1 MTEEQAFWQL
11 SVLCDT
17 LLPGYY
23 STTMYGTLLDQRVFE
38 SLVEKTMPI
47 LHEHFIKTDIQLSVV
62 SLPWFLSLFINSMP
76 LDKAMR
82 VLDVFFSEGIRVLF
96 QVALGVLR
104 VNGEDLLD
112 CHDDGT
118 FIQILKNYFSSLD
131 DSAHPDSQNP
141 KMRQVTRFMELFVV
155 SFKEFSVITNQTIL
169 DERAK
174 FKNNVLNGI
183 ESFAKRTTIRNLHE
197 YGRLTPEDLGIIYDR
212 FNNALFVGQG
222 RVGLGGVQ
230 GQGTR
235 MDYEVFKT
243 FLAGI
248 ATWAQEKEED
258 QPQLQSPKN
267 GRSRALSSVQEREIP
282 AEDPFLHRLFRRW
295 DREMV
300 GTLSLQNVVRGVAEL
315 STIDLMTTIG
325 WFFAVHDRDG
335 DGKLEKDE
343 VLQMSE
349 SLLFITRNLVGS
361 DTYLSAISGFIH
373 HGFKYADGHSD
384 ESLTPTEVDVPDK
397 VSANAALDP
406 TKRLYITLPTLR
418 MIILADESLERLFD
432 YVLPSTIV
440 LTPPRVQETQ
450 PGLLRGFFDNL
461 VFEGTRTV
469 GEVRRR
475 IDEVSKEV
483 EEAMRAER
491 ERAMGIQPPI
501 KRELSREEEEE
512 EIGLGKVVSAR
523 DRELLGEAPGER
535 NLNDQDKMSESE
547 TLVSDRRR
555 GSDASPRTMTSEL
568 VGMHTPFFAV
578 LTPVLHDDVER
589 KLSLD

>member
-1 MTEEQAFWQL
+1 
-11 SVLCDT
+11 
-17 LLPGYY
+17 
-23 STTMYGTLLDQRVFE
+23 
-38 SLVEKTMPI
+38 MPI
-47 LHEHFIKTDIQLSVV
+47 LHEHFLKTDIQLSVI

-82 VLDVFFSEGIRVLF
+82 VLDVFFSEGVKVLF

-112 CHDDGT
+112 CTDDGT
-118 FIQILKNYFSSLD
+118 FIQILKNYFNSLD
-131 DSAHPDSQNP
+131 DSAHPNSTNP

-169 DERAK
+169 DQRAK
-174 FKNNVLNGI
+174 YKNTVLNGI
-183 ESFAKRTTIRNLHE
+183 ESFAKRTTIRNLH
-197 YGRLTPEDLGIIYDR
+197 DLGKLSPVDVGILYDR

-235 MDYEVFKT
+235 MDYETFKT

-248 ATWAQEKEED
+248 ATWAQETED
-258 QPQLQSPKN
+258 EIPSPRT
-267 GRSRALSSVQEREIP
+267 GRSRATSSMQEREIP
-282 AEDPFLHRLFRRW
+282 AEHPFLHRLFRRW

-300 GTLSLQNVVRGVAEL
+300 GTLSLQDVVRGVAEL
-315 STIDLMTTIG
+315 TMVDLMATIG
-325 WFFAVHDRDG
+325 WFFAVHDRDA

-349 SLLFITRNLVGS
+349 SLLFITRNLVSFGNQVGA

-373 HGFKYADGHSD
+373 HAFQYAEQQT
-384 ESLTPTEVDVPDK
+384 ESTPQEPNDVPDT
-397 VSANAALDP
+397 VAANAALDP

-418 MIILADESLERLFD
+418 MIILADETLERLFD
-432 YVLPSTIV
+432 YILPSTIV
-440 LTPPRVQETQ
+440 LTPPQTHQTQ

-461 VFEGTRTV
+461 VSEGTKTV

-483 EEAMRAER
+483 EETMRLER
-491 ERAMGIQPPI
+491 ERAMGIQPPV

-512 EIGLGKVVSAR
+512 EIGLGKGVSAR
-523 DRELLGEAPGER
+523 DRELLGEAPETKSLSDVHER
-535 NLNDQDKMSESE
+535 SE
-547 TLVSDRRR
+547 TSSVASMRR
-555 GSDASPRTMTSEL
+555 GSDASN
-568 VGMHTPFFAV
+568 
-578 LTPVLHDDVER
+578 LTNVSGDLIGIFSLNRADLVLHDEAER
-589 KLSLD
+589 KLSLGSSA